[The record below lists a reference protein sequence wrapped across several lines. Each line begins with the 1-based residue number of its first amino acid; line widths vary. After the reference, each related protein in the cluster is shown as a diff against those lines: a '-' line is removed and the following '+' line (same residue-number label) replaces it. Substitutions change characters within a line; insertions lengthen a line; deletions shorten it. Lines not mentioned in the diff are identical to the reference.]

1 MTLRHMRIFI
11 TVYQKQNITRAA
23 EALCMTQ
30 PAVTRAIR
38 EMETYYGVRLFD
50 RINRRLYVTE
60 SGKLLYTYSLHILD
74 SFDQLEKNLRNWE
87 ELGILRIG
95 TTITIGNTLL
105 PKVLRQFRKIH
116 DHLQI
121 RSTIATGHMLQ
132 TALMNN
138 QLDFAVMEGAVCQ
151 EELMSRRIADDR
163 LVMILPPDD
172 NRALRQ
178 DLCLDDFQKDAFIL
192 RNHGSISRS
201 FIDHIFAL
209 HAIPLEPI
217 MESVSTQA
225 IIRAVHEGLGIS
237 LLPQQLVQQAIDT
250 GLVSTISLTDESF
263 IRENHIVWHKQ
274 KFLSASALELM
285 DCFQK
290 LSYAS
295 SQLSADV

>member
-11 TVYQKQNITRAA
+11 TVYQMQNITRAA

-121 RSTIATGHMLQ
+121 RSTIATGQMLQ

-274 KFLSASALELM
+274 KFLSVSALELM

-295 SQLSADV
+295 SQLSGDV